1 MEFKPIVS
9 LVPSLHL
16 TNYNIRNYIYSMDE
30 GTFPRKN
37 SYFYLMDFWYRHHW
51 RKYRFSITSSDNK

>member
-9 LVPSLHL
+9 LVPFLYP
-16 TNYNIRNYIYSMDE
+16 TNYHIRNYIYSMDKE
-30 GTFPRKN
+30 TFPHKN
-37 SYFYLMDFWYRHHW
+37 FYFHLMDFWYRRRW